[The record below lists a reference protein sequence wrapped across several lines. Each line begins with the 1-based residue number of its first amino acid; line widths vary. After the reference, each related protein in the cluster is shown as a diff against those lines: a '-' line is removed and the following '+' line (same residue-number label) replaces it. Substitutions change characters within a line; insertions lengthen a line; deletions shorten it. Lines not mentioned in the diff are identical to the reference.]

1 MALTRLAH
9 SIIAEHFKSLP
20 KVLAVDATL
29 GNGHDTEFLLRQ
41 NFARVIGFDIQAQ
54 AINATKTRLESA
66 QLTGFKLV
74 KDGHQNMDFYL
85 KETIQCCMFNFGY
98 LPKADKNITT
108 RADTSLTA
116 INSAIKLL
124 GDDGLISL
132 LCYPGH
138 EQGNIET
145 KAIQQALGTLTS
157 NMIIEQHL
165 SQQPND
171 QAPIL
176 YILRNR

>member
-1 MALTRLAH
+1 
-9 SIIAEHFKSLP
+9 
-20 KVLAVDATL
+20 
-29 GNGHDTEFLLRQ
+29 
-41 NFARVIGFDIQAQ
+41 
-54 AINATKTRLESA
+54 
-66 QLTGFKLV
+66 
-74 KDGHQNMDFYL
+74 
-85 KETIQCCMFNFGY
+85 MFNFGY

-145 KAIQQALGTLTS
+145 KAIQQSLGTLTN

-165 SQQPND
+165 SQQASD